1 MVGPKAGAN
10 WAVLGFVVIAITQW
24 YVHLLLFFLP
34 RLSFPL
40 PSVSGPDRH
49 ARSSCCTRCTR
60 LAGLLPLLV
69 SKLIN
74 REVCNRARAKE
85 LAQMKLIQEKFPHR
99 HVSTLQRDNSKP
111 V

>member
-1 MVGPKAGAN
+1 
-10 WAVLGFVVIAITQW
+10 LGFVVIAITQW
-24 YVHLLLFFLP
+24 YVHVHLILLLI
-34 RLSFPL
+34 
-40 PSVSGPDRH
+40 
-49 ARSSCCTRCTR
+49 
-60 LAGLLPLLV
+60 LLPALLTLFALVAFIV
-69 SKLIN
+69 SSDRVSLASLVFKLIN